1 MAEQRRG
8 VRPPVIDR
16 RLAEELE
23 QYRGRYVAIEDG
35 HVVASGDSVIEVLER
50 ARERSFPDP
59 LVHRVP
65 AHPERPAFFCS
76 TL

>member
-16 RLAEELE
+16 RLAEELDL
-23 QYRGRYVAIEDG
+23 YRGLWVAIENG

-59 LVHRVP
+59 LIFRVP
-65 AHPERPAFFCS
+65 LHPERPTF
-76 TL
+76 L